1 MINHNILLMG
11 DFNVFEYA
19 DNYNCPRALSVR
31 NFIDFLNLNQI
42 NTIRNAYGRILDLIF
57 TNLDS
62 QICIEKE
69 LYPFVPEDK
78 HHPALSTAL
87 SIEITKFPTVFP
99 NAVVSRFNFRRA
111 NFPTLYDDIALM
123 DWSFLED
130 VNDVDE
136 MLDLFYTSL
145 YNLIKKSVPCTQQ
158 KQNNYPQWFSKE
170 IIKNLKTKEYYRHKY
185 RTTKQTFYLDHFI
198 RMRSLVKEQIDAA
211 YNSFWQH
218 ASDNLKHD
226 PSDFWNFVRLKQGT
240 SRIPS
245 IVRDDVDEYTIPID
259 IVNAFDSY
267 FSSVYSDNSRDFTD
281 AVPTLPMFNI
291 HQVTEEEIIAVMRG
305 FSSKLTAGE
314 DQIPSFLR
322 WKSARIT
329 PVFKKGDKSLVTN
342 YRPIAILSN
351 FAKVYEQII
360 FNTIYRHTQ
369 SYVSPHQHG
378 FVPKRS
384 TITNLCCLT
393 QYVAEVMDV
402 GGQVDVV
409 YTDFEKAF
417 DRIDHSM
424 LLQKLSYFGM
434 SSNSLNLMKSY
445 LADRG
450 QIIG

>member
-1 MINHNILLMG
+1 
-11 DFNVFEYA
+11 
-19 DNYNCPRALSVR
+19 
-31 NFIDFLNLNQI
+31 
-42 NTIRNAYGRILDLIF
+42 
-57 TNLDS
+57 
-62 QICIEKE
+62 
-69 LYPFVPEDK
+69 
-78 HHPALSTAL
+78 
-87 SIEITKFPTVFP
+87 
-99 NAVVSRFNFRRA
+99 
-111 NFPTLYDDIALM
+111 M

-145 YNLIKKSVPCTQQ
+145 YNLIEKSVPCTQQ

-314 DQIPSFLR
+314 DQIPSFLVRDVRFALAKPLMYIINRSITASIFPQR

-351 FAKVYEQII
+351 FAK
-360 FNTIYRHTQ
+360 
-369 SYVSPHQHG
+369 
-378 FVPKRS
+378 
-384 TITNLCCLT
+384 
-393 QYVAEVMDV
+393 YVAEVMDV

-409 YTDFEKAF
+409 K
-417 DRIDHSM
+417 
-424 LLQKLSYFGM
+424 
-434 SSNSLNLMKSY
+434 
-445 LADRG
+445 
-450 QIIG
+450 

>member
-1 MINHNILLMG
+1 
-11 DFNVFEYA
+11 
-19 DNYNCPRALSVR
+19 
-31 NFIDFLNLNQI
+31 
-42 NTIRNAYGRILDLIF
+42 
-57 TNLDS
+57 
-62 QICIEKE
+62 
-69 LYPFVPEDK
+69 
-78 HHPALSTAL
+78 
-87 SIEITKFPTVFP
+87 
-99 NAVVSRFNFRRA
+99 
-111 NFPTLYDDIALM
+111 M

-145 YNLIKKSVPCTQQ
+145 YNLIEKSVPCTQQ

-351 FAKVYEQII
+351 FAK
-360 FNTIYRHTQ
+360 
-369 SYVSPHQHG
+369 
-378 FVPKRS
+378 
-384 TITNLCCLT
+384 
-393 QYVAEVMDV
+393 YVAEVMDV

-409 YTDFEKAF
+409 YTNFEKAF
-417 DRIDHSM
+417 DRIDHT
-424 LLQKLSYFGM
+424 
-434 SSNSLNLMKSY
+434 NSDS
-445 LADRG
+445 
-450 QIIG
+450 